1 MEGMRRMIQEGTSAT
16 IDYVALCDPDTLE
29 PLEKVNGPAV
39 ALLAVRFSRARLID
53 NLVIGNH

>member
-1 MEGMRRMIQEGTSAT
+1 MIQEGTSAT